1 MLQAIQIE
9 TLSGQQGLPYLDA
22 QAASRRTGGE
32 LSLHRRED
40 ALNQSTASIEPSRKG
55 MPYLSSDAVYTPSPL
70 VTLDRD
76 HIVRSER
83 PANIGMISL
92 AVEFGVGQR
101 QSGPCLFV
109 SRSDDGR
116 QIWTTVPR
124 KTPPSW
130 DNTKST
136 ATTHFSQ
143 CRHGKGFCR

>member
-1 MLQAIQIE
+1 
-9 TLSGQQGLPYLDA
+9 
-22 QAASRRTGGE
+22 
-32 LSLHRRED
+32 
-40 ALNQSTASIEPSRKG
+40 
-55 MPYLSSDAVYTPSPL
+55 MPYLSSDSVYAPSLL

-101 QSGPCLFV
+101 QSGPCLLV

-116 QIWTTVPR
+116 QICTIVPR
-124 KTPPSW
+124 NTPPSC

-143 CRHGKGFCR
+143 CSHGRGSCR